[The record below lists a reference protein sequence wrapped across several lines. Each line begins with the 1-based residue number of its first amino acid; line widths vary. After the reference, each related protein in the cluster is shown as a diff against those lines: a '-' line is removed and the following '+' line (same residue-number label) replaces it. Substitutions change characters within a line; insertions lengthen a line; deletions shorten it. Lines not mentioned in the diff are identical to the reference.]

1 MEKERHTCR
10 DTQRDVKVN
19 AFLKTLAERLA
30 VEGHVAPDRLANK
43 LAATLEKMEAKTIGG
58 RLRDVVTEALVDR
71 TG

>member
-10 DTQRDVKVN
+10 DTRRDVKVN

-30 VEGHVAPDRLANK
+30 GEGHVKPDRLANK
-43 LAATLEKMEAKTIGG
+43 LDATLEKMKAKTIGG

>member
-1 MEKERHTCR
+1 MEKGRHTCHNTR
-10 DTQRDVKVN
+10 RDVKVN

-30 VEGHVAPDRLANK
+30 VEGHVEPNRLANK

>member
-1 MEKERHTCR
+1 MPRHPE
-10 DTQRDVKVN
+10 
-19 AFLKTLAERLA
+19 TLAARLA
-30 VEGHVAPDRLANK
+30 VEGHVQPDRLANK

>member
-1 MEKERHTCR
+1 MEKGRHTCR
-10 DTQRDVKVN
+10 ENRRDVKVN

-30 VEGHVAPDRLANK
+30 VEGHVEPDRLANK
-43 LAATLEKMEAKTIGG
+43 LAAPLEKMEAKTIGG